1 MSYEYFIL
9 IKELNFLLSW
19 VEILIYFNLI
29 VWLKLWR
36 RTILILPCIVH
47 DYNAWLGNHFLL
59 LFLFFK
65 SLLLILLIKMFLDIF
80 DKLLVILERGLN
92 SEVIFVH
99 WGHLLQLVRESKE
112 HFKGIQSC
120 NWYSEYRHFAFEVL
134 LLEFNCLIINTKL
147 K

>member
-36 RTILILPCIVH
+36 GTILILPWIIH
-47 DYNAWLGNHFLL
+47 NYYTRLTNQLLL

-92 SEVIFVH
+92 CEVIFIH
-99 WGHLLQLVRESKE
+99 WGHLFQFIGKSKE
-112 HFKGIQSC
+112 HFEGIQSC
-120 NWYSEYRHFAFEVL
+120 NWYSEHRHFAFKVL
-134 LLEFNCLIINTKL
+134 LLKFNCLVINTKL